1 MCYYRFTS
9 QLVILHAPFNLSHVS
24 FLFYLFLLFIIL
36 SVVSPQPHP
45 TIFHPG
51 NMSPDSL
58 TALHQNT
65 PIKSWR
71 GICPINEIALCATAC
86 PELARKRAV
95 LQACLSQGQV

>member
-1 MCYYRFTS
+1 MPPLTYLTSPFCFTYFC
-9 QLVILHAPFNLSHVS
+9 P
-24 FLFYLFLLFIIL
+24 IL

-65 PIKSWR
+65 PIKRRR

-95 LQACLSQGQV
+95 LQACLSQGQVQTCAVFSS